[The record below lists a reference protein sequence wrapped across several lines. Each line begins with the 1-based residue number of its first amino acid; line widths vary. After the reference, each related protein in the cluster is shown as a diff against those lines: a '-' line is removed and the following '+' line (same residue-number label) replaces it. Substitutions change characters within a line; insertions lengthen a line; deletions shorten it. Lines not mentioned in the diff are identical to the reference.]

1 MDSVMT
7 LIAWGLTTL
16 IGAFAGSY
24 LGAYMKKKGENR
36 AIHED
41 INKLVDQVRAV
52 TAATKQIE
60 AEISS
65 GVWDKQK
72 RWEMKRDV
80 LFETTKRI
88 AALYD
93 AVSQLQVVL
102 RTQSAD
108 AALKASTVGQQM
120 KIEENKTYFARKA
133 ALKESQFFVEVTCG
147 KEIANAI
154 NAFDSL
160 VTRVAAG
167 INKDD
172 TTIFDASSRQLTGLR
187 DGVREAIRNELATG
201 GVTSQF
207 NESSA
212 AANPAAPA
220 HST

>member
-1 MDSVMT
+1 MT

-41 INKLVDQVRAV
+41 INKLVDQVSAV

-60 AEISS
+60 ADVSS
-65 GVWDKQK
+65 SVWDKQK

-80 LFETTKRI
+80 LFETTKRV
-88 AALYD
+88 AALYN
-93 AVSQLQVVL
+93 ALSQLQVVL
-102 RTQSAD
+102 RTQSANAD
-108 AALKASTVGQQM
+108 LKSSTVGQQM
-120 KIEENKTYFARKA
+120 KIDEHNEYFARKA

-147 KEIANAI
+147 REIADAI

-167 INKDD
+167 IHKDD
-172 TTIFDASSRQLTGLR
+172 TTIFDASNRQLIALR
-187 DGVREAIRNELATG
+187 DGVRAAIRNELATS
-201 GVTSQF
+201 GVTPQPY
-207 NESSA
+207 ESSA
-212 AANPAAPA
+212 VPNPTAPD
-220 HST
+220 HSTTS

>member
-24 LGAYMKKKGENR
+24 LGAYMKKKAENR

-80 LFETTKRI
+80 LFETTKRV

-108 AALKASTVGQQM
+108 AALKASTGGQQM
-120 KIEENKTYFARKA
+120 KIEENNTYFARKA
-133 ALKESQFFVEVTCG
+133 AFRESQFFVEVTCG
-147 KEIANAI
+147 KEIADAI

-172 TTIFDASSRQLTGLR
+172 TTIFDVSSRQLTGLR
-187 DGVREAIRNELATG
+187 NGVRDAIRNELATC
-201 GVTSQF
+201 GVKSQF

-220 HST
+220 QST